1 MDKSM
6 SEPAS
11 RSVGASWS
19 VADLRTEAGQLLIL
33 GLPVIGSQ
41 LAQIAMNFVDTV
53 MAGNLSPQALA
64 AVAMGSSIW
73 STTVLFVIG
82 LLMAV
87 TASVSQLFGAGR
99 HEEIGRFVRQALW
112 LSQGLGLCCFVLIR
126 NIDPLFFW
134 LEIEQEIIP
143 TTLGYLDAITWGL
156 PALCGFIVLRHFSE
170 GVSITRPVLLISLI
184 GLLTNIAG
192 NYVFMYGRLG
202 LPAMGAIGCGWAT
215 ALVMWMMLL
224 SMTVY
229 VLVQPYYRR
238 FHLFRRF
245 DWPRRDYFVET
256 LVLGLP
262 IGISLFLEAG
272 LFTTVALLM
281 GSLGINAVAGHQ
293 IAINFASITFMVPLG
308 LSMAITV
315 RVGQALGRGSPGEG
329 RRSAFVGLVLA
340 LSFMAASATT
350 MVLFPETIVGIYTDD
365 PAVRKIAMDL
375 LLMAAIFQISDGA
388 QVAGAG
394 ALRGL
399 KDTTVPML
407 MTLVAYWGF
416 GLPLG
421 YTLGVVRSM
430 GPQAMWLGLIAGLT
444 VAAVCLNS
452 RFYWVTRR
460 PATDAPV

>member
-1 MDKSM
+1 MNESG
-6 SEPAS
+6 SPGAS
-11 RSVGASWS
+11 VSWS

-41 LAQIAMNFVDTV
+41 LAHVAMNFVDTV

-64 AVAMGSSIW
+64 AVALGSSIW
-73 STTVLFVIG
+73 TTTVLFVIG

-112 LSQGLGLCCFVLIR
+112 LGQGLGLTCFVFIR
-126 NIDPLFFW
+126 KIDPLFFW
-134 LEIEQEIIP
+134 LAIEQEIIP

-156 PALCGFIVLRHFSE
+156 PAMCGFIVIRHFSE
-170 GVSITRPVLLISLI
+170 GVSMTRPVLLISLI
-184 GLLTNIAG
+184 GLLTNIGG

-202 LPAMGAIGCGWAT
+202 LPAMGAVGCGWAT

-224 SMTVY
+224 SLTIY
-229 VLVQPYYRR
+229 VLVEPYYQR
-238 FHLFRRF
+238 FHLFRSF
-245 DWPRRDYFVET
+245 DWPRRDDLLET

-262 IGISLFLEAG
+262 IGISLFLEAS
-272 LFTTVALLM
+272 LFATVALLM
-281 GSLGINAVAGHQ
+281 GSLGTNAVAGHQ
-293 IAINFASITFMVPLG
+293 IAINFASITFMIPLG

-315 RVGQALGRGSPGEG
+315 RVGQAVGRGSQGAG

-340 LSFMAASATT
+340 LTFMSASATT
-350 MVLFPETIVGIYTDD
+350 MFLFPEWIVGIYTDD
-365 PAVRKIAMDL
+365 PEVRSIAMDL

-399 KDTTVPML
+399 KDTTIPMV
-407 MTLVAYWGF
+407 MTLIAYWGL

-421 YTLGVVRSM
+421 YTLGIVRSM
-430 GPQAMWLGLIAGLT
+430 GPQAMWIGLIAGLT
-444 VAAVCLNS
+444 VAGVCLNG
-452 RFYWVTRR
+452 RFYWITRR
-460 PATDAPV
+460 PGKDALL

>member
-1 MDKSM
+1 MDS
-6 SEPAS
+6 STTESAS
-11 RSVGASWS
+11 HSASVSWQ
-19 VADLRTEAGQLLIL
+19 VANLRTEAGQLLTL

-64 AVAMGSSIW
+64 AVALGSSIW
-73 STTVLFVIG
+73 TTTVLFVIG

-87 TASVSQLFGAGR
+87 TATVSQLFGAGR
-99 HEEIGRFVRQALW
+99 NEEIGRFVRQALW
-112 LSQGLGLCCFVLIR
+112 LSQGLGMFCFIFIR

-134 LEIEQEIIP
+134 LEIEHEIIP
-143 TTLGYLDAITWGL
+143 TTVGYLDAITWGL
-156 PALCGFIVLRHFSE
+156 PAMCGFIVLRHCSE
-170 GVSITRPVLLISLI
+170 GVSMTRPVLLISLI
-184 GLLTNIAG
+184 GLLTNIGG

-202 LPAMGAIGCGWAT
+202 LPAMGAVGCGWAT

-224 SMTVY
+224 SITIY
-229 VLVQPYYRR
+229 LLVQPYYQR
-238 FHLFRRF
+238 FYLFRRF
-245 DWPRRDYFVET
+245 DWPRRDYLVET
-256 LVLGLP
+256 LLLGLP
-262 IGISLFLEAG
+262 IGISLFLEAS
-272 LFTTVALLM
+272 LFATVALLM
-281 GSLGINAVAGHQ
+281 GSIGINAVAGHQ

-315 RVGQALGRGSPGEG
+315 RVGQAQGRGSPGEG

-340 LSFMAASATT
+340 LAFMAVSATT
-350 MVLFPETIVGIYTDD
+350 MLSFPETIVGIYTDD
-365 PAVRKIAMDL
+365 PVVRTIAIDL

-399 KDTTVPML
+399 KDTTVPMVI
-407 MTLVAYWGF
+407 TLVAYWGM

-421 YTLGVVRSM
+421 YTLGIERSM

-444 VAAVCLNS
+444 VAAICLNS
-452 RFYWVTRR
+452 RFYWVTRQ
-460 PATDAPV
+460 AAPDTLS